1 MRGQERHA
9 WTRATK
15 VVNGAAIT
23 CTSQGTRGQQ
33 ERREPGSAREAGS
46 GGQPLPLPPMPDVQ
60 TAIARAVRAA
70 LDALG
75 AGPEVEAVV
84 EPSARP
90 EFGDWSTP
98 APLRAARVLR
108 RAPMQIAEELRA
120 QLATMQVEHV
130 REWTASPPGYV
141 NARLD
146 EATWAPAVITA
157 ALQLDPGTPVR
168 LPGGAVPEHGK
179 TLVEHTNINTNKAAH
194 VGHLRNACLGDAVS
208 RILRRTGQPVEVN
221 NYIDDTG
228 VQVADVIVGLRELG
242 MQPAE
247 HEPYDQFCSRVYVEV
262 MRRYEQDPALVE
274 KRRETLRHIEERDN
288 EVARF
293 AKDLAHRI
301 VQAHLDTMAR
311 FGIGY
316 DLLTWESDILGLG
329 FWRTAFELLRDRGV
343 IVHVEDGKNAGCWVM
358 PWEAAAAGDAEAESE
373 EAADEADAKILV
385 KSDGIAT
392 YTAKD
397 IAYQLWK
404 FGLLGLDFHYRRWD
418 STDPRSPAT
427 TTSDAAGADLD
438 NRGYG
443 NAHRVVNVI
452 DARQAYPQQVV
463 RQAVHRLGFDE
474 QAERSVHLA
483 YEVVA
488 LSVNAA
494 RELGIDVEEGRT
506 LVALSG
512 RKGIEVRAD
521 DLLDAAIA
529 RVRDKAESAE
539 AARSLAAGAVRYY
552 LQKFGLTQIIAFDF
566 GEALRTTGDTGV
578 YLQYAHARAAG
589 ILRKVEGDGEPPQA
603 PGELDPTERALLAR
617 IDAYPAALADA
628 AQSLSPP
635 VLCTYAF
642 QLASALSDFYEH
654 TPPIVREQD
663 LAVRRFRRA
672 LVAATRA
679 TLADA
684 LTTLG
689 IAAPEKI

>member
-1 MRGQERHA
+1 
-9 WTRATK
+9 
-15 VVNGAAIT
+15 
-23 CTSQGTRGQQ
+23 
-33 ERREPGSAREAGS
+33 
-46 GGQPLPLPPMPDVQ
+46 MPDVQ
-60 TAIARAVRAA
+60 TAIAAAVRTA

-75 AGPEVEAVV
+75 AGAEVEAVV
-84 EPSARP
+84 EPSGRP

-108 RAPMQIAEELRA
+108 RAPMQIAEELRGR
-120 QLATMQVEHV
+120 LAGMDVEHV
-130 REWTASPPGYV
+130 REWTATPPGYV

-146 EATWAPAVITA
+146 EQTWAPAVIA
-157 ALQLDPGTPVR
+157 DALNLDPATPLP
-168 LPGGAVPEHGK
+168 LPGGAAPEAGK

-208 RILRRTGQPVEVN
+208 RILRRTGQRVEVN

-242 MQPAE
+242 MEPGE
-247 HEPYDQFCSRVYVEV
+247 DEPYDQFCSRVYVEV
-262 MRRYEQDPALVE
+262 MRRYDQDPSLVE
-274 KRRETLRHIEERDN
+274 KRRETLRQIEERDN
-288 EVARF
+288 EVAKY

-301 VQAHLDTMAR
+301 VQAHLDTMRR

-316 DLLTWESDILGLG
+316 DLLTWESDILELG
-329 FWRTAFELLRDRGV
+329 FWRTAFDLLRERGV
-343 IVHVEDGKNAGCWVM
+343 VVYVEEGKNAGTWVM
-358 PWEAAAAGDAEAESE
+358 PWEAGEGAAAAEEGGEGEEES
-373 EAADEADAKILV
+373 AKVLV
-385 KSDGIAT
+385 KSDGVAT

-418 STDPRSPAT
+418 PRDPQAPAT
-427 TTSDAAGADLD
+427 TTSDAASADLD
-438 NRGYG
+438 NRGFG
-443 NAHRVVNVI
+443 HASRVVNVI

-463 RQAVHRLGFDE
+463 RQAVQRLGFHE
-474 QAERSVHLA
+474 QAERSIHLA

-488 LSVNAA
+488 LSARAA
-494 RELGIDVEEGRT
+494 EEMGLDVEAGRT
-506 LVALSG
+506 MVALSG

-529 RVRDKAESAE
+529 RVRDKAESD
-539 AARSLAAGAVRYY
+539 AAAHSLAAGAVRYY

-589 ILRKVEGDGEPPQA
+589 ILRKVADDGEPPQA
-603 PGELDPTERALLAR
+603 PPSLDPTERALLLR
-617 IDAYPAALADA
+617 LDQYPASLAEA

-654 TPPIVREQD
+654 TPAIVREPD
-663 LAVRRFRRA
+663 VALRRFRRA

-679 TLADA
+679 TLADVLA
-684 LTTLG
+684 TLG

>member
-1 MRGQERHA
+1 
-9 WTRATK
+9 
-15 VVNGAAIT
+15 
-23 CTSQGTRGQQ
+23 
-33 ERREPGSAREAGS
+33 
-46 GGQPLPLPPMPDVQ
+46 MPDVH
-60 TAIARAVRAA
+60 AELSRAVRAA
-70 LDALG
+70 LDGLG
-75 AGPEVEAVV
+75 AGADVEAVV
-84 EPSARP
+84 EPSGRP

-108 RAPMQIAEELRA
+108 RPPMQIAEELRA
-120 QLATMQVEHV
+120 HLAAVDVPHV
-130 REWTASPPGYV
+130 REWTVSPPGYV

-146 EATWAPAVITA
+146 DATWAPAVIGD
-157 ALQLDPGTPVR
+157 ALALDASRPVP
-168 LPGGAVPEHGK
+168 LPGDGAPLPGK

-208 RILRRTGQPVEVN
+208 RILRRTGHAVEVN

-242 MQPAE
+242 MEPRQG
-247 HEPYDQFCSRVYVEV
+247 EPYDQFCSRVYVEV
-262 MRRYEQDPALVE
+262 IRRYEQDPSLVE

-288 EVARF
+288 EVAHY
-293 AKDLAHRI
+293 AKQLAGRI
-301 VQAHLDTMAR
+301 VQAHLDTMSR
-311 FGIGY
+311 FDIGY
-316 DLLTWESDILGLG
+316 DLLTWESDILELG
-329 FWRTAFELLRDRGV
+329 FWRRAFEMLRERGV
-343 IVHVEDGKNAGCWVM
+343 IVKVEEGKNAGCWVM
-358 PWEAAAAGDAEAESE
+358 PWDDGNGDQAEADE
-373 EAADEADAKILV
+373 ENDADAKILV
-385 KSDGIAT
+385 KSDGVAT

-418 STDPRSPAT
+418 PSRPGTPAT
-427 TTSDAAGADLD
+427 TTSDPQRADLD
-438 NRGYG
+438 DAGFG
-443 NAHRVVNVI
+443 HAARVVNVI

-463 RQAVHRLGFDE
+463 KQAVHRLGFHE

-488 LSVNAA
+488 LSVRAA
-494 RELGIDVEEGRT
+494 EELGIEVEEGRSM
-506 LVALSG
+506 VALSG

-521 DLLDAAIA
+521 DLLDAAVE
-529 RVRDKAESAE
+529 RVRDKAESDQ

-552 LQKFGLTQIIAFDF
+552 LQKFGLNQIIAFDF

-589 ILRKVEGDGEPPQA
+589 ILRKVPDDREPPVVH
-603 PGELDPTERALLAR
+603 GDLHPTERALLLR
-617 IDAYPAALADA
+617 LDAYRSALAEA

-642 QLASALSDFYEH
+642 SLASALSDFYEH
-654 TPPIVREQD
+654 TPPIVRETD
-663 LAVRRFRRA
+663 PGVRRFRRA

-689 IAAPEKI
+689 LAAPEKI